1 MSSGAKSKESKD
13 AEQEKKPICFV
24 MMPIS
29 DAHGYESGHF
39 SRVYEYVFK
48 PAIERAGFHPER
60 ADDTVKT
67 DYIVVGIV
75 KKIIDAEMVLCDMSG
90 RNPNVLYELGLR
102 HAYQK
107 KVVLTKDRATDKI
120 FDVQGLRYTE
130 YDGSLRVDT
139 VQKDVLRLAEAL
151 KSTEKAKAGDVNSIV
166 QLAGISAAS
175 LPTQKELSP
184 DTALLLDAI
193 QNMGRNGGGRPR
205 FMPRRSFERAGT
217 RAIRL
222 RDGHMIEVGEPV
234 FLKDGSLLG
243 VLKDVHPEKDICLLE
258 ADGRPIHL
266 DANDPQAEGISGFP
280 F

>member
-1 MSSGAKSKESKD
+1 MSASVSKSKESKE
-13 AEQEKKPICFV
+13 AEVEKKPICFV

-29 DAHGYESGHF
+29 DAQGYEPGHF
-39 SRVYEYVFK
+39 SRVYEYLFK
-48 PAIERAGFHPER
+48 PAIERAGYHPER

-107 KVVLTKDRATDKI
+107 KVVLAKDRATDKI

-139 VQKDVLRLAEAL
+139 VQKDVLRLTEAL
-151 KSTEKAKAGDVNSIV
+151 KSTEKSKSDDVNSIV

-175 LPTQKELSP
+175 LPTQKQLSP

-193 QNMGRNGGGRPR
+193 QNLERSNGSRPG
-205 FMPRRSFERAGT
+205 FLTKRSFERAGR

-222 RDGHMIEVGEPV
+222 RDGWLVEVGESV
-234 FLKDGSLLG
+234 YLKDGSDW
-243 VLKDVHPEKDICLLE
+243 VLKDVHPEKDLCLLE
-258 ADGRPIHL
+258 SDGRSFELDASDPRADGL
-266 DANDPQAEGISGFP
+266 LGIP